1 MATIIDALL
10 VTFGLDA
17 SQYTKAQK
25 EAAKTLLET
34 GRKNKQVTEDIG
46 KQFNRLGLDIAA
58 MFLGFEGAA
67 GFVKFLGGLNKG
79 EADLGRFARNIG
91 MNAHEL
97 NKWGQ
102 AVELNGGKAEDAQSA
117 FAKITQEFSQQQVT
131 GATGPLLTFLRARGV
146 SIRDANDNL
155 RNQGDIL
162 EDLAD
167 KTAQYGHV
175 YQATMFRNA
184 GLSEGEIN
192 YLTMEKKARVE
203 LQQLAERNNALTQ
216 ASTEQ
221 AAELQK
227 QWNAVLQT
235 EKSAFQ
241 EFLTEI
247 SPGLISGWE
256 KTIDVVSRSMSAV
269 DEWFKGVERKKQAAK
284 NAPAGPGALD
294 RPAAPAGGFWNQ
306 FTTGVGNAFKEA
318 NKAYSREVNQV
329 QKADLLAKIA
339 ATETALGIPAGL
351 LARVAQQES
360 HFRPDIISGQTRS
373 SAGAVGLMQLMP
385 NIFKGAASM
394 TPEQQIAVAGA
405 EMKRLHGVFGDWA
418 TAVAAYNDGQGN
430 IRKVLAGKKSLPGE
444 TRDYMA
450 HVLDGPTPTAGGGG
464 SSHTTDVD
472 VAAINIYPHPGASPA
487 AIAMMVP
494 EAITRKMSVS
504 QAAVGQS

>member
-1 MATIIDALL
+1 
-10 VTFGLDA
+10 
-17 SQYTKAQK
+17 
-25 EAAKTLLET
+25 
-34 GRKNKQVTEDIG
+34 
-46 KQFNRLGLDIAA
+46 
-58 MFLGFEGAA
+58 
-67 GFVKFLGGLNKG
+67 
-79 EADLGRFARNIG
+79 

-146 SIRDANDNL
+146 SIRDANGNL

-167 KTAQYGHV
+167 KTAQYGRV

-203 LQQLAERNNALTQ
+203 LQQLAERNNAITE
-216 ASTEQ
+216 ASTKE

-235 EKSAFQ
+235 EKGAFQ
-241 EFLTEI
+241 SFLTEI
-247 SPGLISGWE
+247 SPGLISAWE
-256 KTIDVVSRSMSAV
+256 KTIDVTSRAMSGI
-269 DEWFKGVERKKQAAK
+269 DDWFKGIEAKKQKAK
-284 NAPAGPGALD
+284 NAPAGPGAFD
-294 RPAAPAGGFWNQ
+294 RPAAPAGGYWNQ
-306 FTTGVGNAFKEA
+306 FTTGVANAFKEA
-318 NKAYSREVNQV
+318 NRAYAQTPDPV
-329 QKADLLAKIA
+329 QRADLLAKIA
-339 ATETALGIPAGL
+339 ATEAALGIPTGL
-351 LARVAQQES
+351 LARIAQQES

-373 SAGAVGLMQLMP
+373 KAGAVGLMQLMP
-385 NIFKGAASM
+385 NVFKGAASM
-394 TPEQQIAVAGA
+394 TSEQQIAVAGA
-405 EMKRLHGVFGDWA
+405 EIKRLHEVFGDWA

-430 IRKVLAGKKSLPGE
+430 IRKVLAGKKTLPVE
-444 TRDYMA
+444 TSAYLS
-450 HVLDGPTPTAGGGG
+450 HVLDGPTPNAGGAG
-464 SSHTTDVD
+464 SSHSTDVD
-472 VAAINIYPHPGASPA
+472 VGSINIYPGPGANPA

-494 EAITRKMSVS
+494 AAIERKMSVS

>member
-10 VTFGLDA
+10 VTFGIDA
-17 SQYTKAQK
+17 TQYKKGQQEAGKALEETK
-25 EAAKTLLET
+25 
-34 GRKNKQVTEDIG
+34 RKNKTATEDIG

-58 MFLGFEGAA
+58 MFLGFEGAS

-91 MNAHEL
+91 LGAHEV
-97 NKWGQ
+97 NKWGL
-102 AVELNGGKAEDAQSA
+102 AVELAGGKSEDAQAA

-146 SIRDANDNL
+146 SILDSNNKL
-155 RNQGDIL
+155 RNQGEIL
-162 EDLAD
+162 EELAD
-167 KTAQYGHV
+167 KTAQYGRV

-192 YLTMEKKARVE
+192 YLTMEKKARE
-203 LQQLAERNNALTQ
+203 ALQQQAEANNSITE

-221 AAELQK
+221 AAALQK
-227 QWNAVLQT
+227 AWNGVLQT
-235 EKSAFQ
+235 EKGAFQ
-241 EFLTEI
+241 SFLTQI

-256 KTIDVVSRSMSAV
+256 KIIDVTSRAFDVNHDFATWLDKKLGMGASASPLHT
-269 DEWFKGVERKKQAAK
+269 
-284 NAPAGPGALD
+284 APGSKD
-294 RPAAPAGGFWNQ
+294 DTHFWAD
-306 FTTGVGNAFKEA
+306 FTKGVGNAFTYA
-318 NKAYSREVNQV
+318 NGQASRTPDPV

-339 ATETALGIPAGL
+339 ATETALGIPVGL
-351 LARVAQQES
+351 LARIAQQES

-385 NIFKGAASM
+385 NVFKGAASM

-405 EMKRLHGVFGDWA
+405 EIKRLHSVFGDWA

-450 HVLDGPTPTAGGGG
+450 HVLDGPTPTAGDGG

-472 VAAINIYPHPGASPA
+472 VAQINIYPHPGASPA

-494 EAITRKMSVS
+494 VAIERKMSVS